1 MYSNSNQYI
10 ENQINKALNTFKE
23 SLIENI
29 PARVKNFDKDTL
41 TLTLESLIDKRI
53 FSNVPFLA
61 LPNIQYNIENFKYG
75 IFLCVNYYFY
85 TLQTE
90 DKITSSIKSNQSNY
104 GLFLPILSKDS
115 NFSKNKDNE
124 ITFFDKEN
132 KKIITI
138 NQEGIILEN
147 ENTNQKISIENQIQI
162 IGGNQ
167 PLKIENDIGSLKD
180 LISLLIE
187 CINLASLGTGNQGA
201 LIIQNPQLT
210 PKITELQT
218 KLNQILG

>member
-10 ENQINKALNTFKE
+10 ENQINKALDNFRD

-29 PARVKNFDKDTL
+29 PVKVKSFDSDKL

-53 FSNVPFLA
+53 FSNVSFLA
-61 LPNIQYNIENFKYG
+61 LPNMQYNLENFKFG
-75 IFLCVNYYFY
+75 IFLSINYYFY
-85 TLQTE
+85 SIQSE
-90 DKITSSIKSNQSNY
+90 GKITSPIKTNQSNY
-104 GLFLPILSKDS
+104 GLFLPILDNNST
-115 NFSKNKDNE
+115 FSKNKDNE
-124 ITFFDKEN
+124 ITFFDKDN
-132 KKIITI
+132 KKKITI
-138 NQEGIILEN
+138 NQEGIILED
-147 ENTNQKISIENQIQI
+147 ENNKQKVAIENQIQI

-187 CINLASLGTGNQGA
+187 CINLASLGVGNQGA
-201 LIIQNPQLT
+201 PIVQNPQLA

-218 KLNQILG
+218 KMNQILG